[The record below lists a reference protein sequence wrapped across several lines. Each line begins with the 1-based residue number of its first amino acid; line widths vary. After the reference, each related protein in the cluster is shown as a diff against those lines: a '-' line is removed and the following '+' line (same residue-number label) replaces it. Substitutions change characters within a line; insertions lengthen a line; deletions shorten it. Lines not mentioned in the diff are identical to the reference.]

1 MDTRILMSILVIGVV
16 AMAAGAGTFA
26 QFSDTETS
34 EGNTFTA
41 GTIDLTVND
50 ENPLTNE
57 VVKLSGI
64 KPCEEHVVWKK
75 VTASDNP
82 YDLYLVIKGITTG
95 TGTMVEPECVAEG
108 GTWSD
113 GECSGNTAVD
123 NIDAVTYYDLYLY
136 SAGDDGECGTD
147 DDELIKTIED
157 GSRYFA
163 TVATGSQ
170 TTPLKLGSSLE
181 PSKVYCVKQSFHL
194 DGEAGNEYQGDTA
207 SFTEEF
213 IATQVDVSPPS

>member
-26 QFSDTETS
+26 WFSDTETS

-50 ENPLTNE
+50 ENPLTSK
-57 VVKLSGI
+57 VVELSDI

-82 YDLYLVIKGITTG
+82 YDLYLVIKDITTG

-108 GTWSD
+108 GTWSN
-113 GECSGNTAVD
+113 GVCSDNVAVD
-123 NIDAVTYYDLYLY
+123 NIDEMTYYDLYLY
-136 SAGDDGECGTD
+136 SAGEDGKCGTD
-147 DDELIKTIED
+147 DDELIETIED

-163 TVATGSQ
+163 TVAGDS
-170 TTPLKLGSSLE
+170 PLKLGSSLE
-181 PSKVYCVKQSFHL
+181 PNTLYCVKQSFHL
-194 DGEAGNEYQGDTA
+194 DDDAGNEYQGDTA

-213 IATQVDVSPPS
+213 IATQVGVSPPS